1 MPNDWNTALKS
12 NIYYLLINFLNI
24 KYDIRQII
32 TQTFKI
38 WFTIFNLL
46 DVINVRVIS
55 GTFQK
60 LGNIATNSLL
70 ARPILSSSCMRSN
83 DKESQ
88 NLLSAFISR
97 CVLNKIFLTLQM
109 VNGEGCFREAF
120 NRKKT
125 KIYWSF
131 TNTGGRGFLKKK
143 HLQLKNDLYAP
154 KHVKSE

>member
-12 NIYYLLINFLNI
+12 NIYYLLINFLSI
-24 KYDIRQII
+24 KYDICQII

-70 ARPILSSSCMRSN
+70 ARPFLSSSCMRSN

-97 CVLNKIFLTLQM
+97 CVLKKIFLTLQM

-120 NRKKT
+120 NRKKR
-125 KIYWSF
+125 KYIGLLPILR
-131 TNTGGRGFLKKK
+131 GGGVPPDQYISVFSSDKTFIAYK
-143 HLQLKNDLYAP
+143 
-154 KHVKSE
+154 